1 LKAISCESPP
11 KKGFFMKR
19 LAHMVV
25 LVRNFVSCA
34 FAARC
39 LNCHRRGLPK
49 KAWYCSE
56 ECEKEDSYRIE
67 NPW

>member
-1 LKAISCESPP
+1 
-11 KKGFFMKR
+11 MKR

-25 LVRNFVSCA
+25 LVRNFVSWA

-39 LNCHRRGLPK
+39 RNCHTSRLPK
-49 KAWYCSE
+49 KARYCSE